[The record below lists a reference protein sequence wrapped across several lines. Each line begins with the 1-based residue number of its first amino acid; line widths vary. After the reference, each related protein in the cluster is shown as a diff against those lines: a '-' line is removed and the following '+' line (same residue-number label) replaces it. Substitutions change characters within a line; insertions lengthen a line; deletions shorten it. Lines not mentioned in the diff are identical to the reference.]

1 MASKALRKMIEEDA
15 GDPLEKLEVK
25 RQCFNCKNWRAL
37 GLDPVL
43 GHCMRSALALQSHIV
58 TTDMSVCS
66 KHEMA
71 A

>member
-1 MASKALRKMIEEDA
+1 MASKSLRNLIEED
-15 GDPLEKLEVK
+15 GGELKPEVIK
-25 RQCFNCKNWRAL
+25 RQCFNCRNWRAL